1 MNSLF
6 ITTRDSPLI
15 YLNNKIIIK
24 GSINEIYGVS
34 YIVYHS
40 KMMDIFQ
47 GNAEPLLW
55 YKPISYNYSD
65 ITL

>member
-1 MNSLF
+1 MNSLC

-15 YLNNKIIIK
+15 YLHNKIIIK
-24 GSINEIYGVS
+24 GSINELYGVS
-34 YIVYHS
+34 YIVYHY

-55 YKPISYNYSD
+55 YKPIAYNYSD